1 MLPPRIVLAAVDFS
15 ATSRV
20 ALVCA
25 ARFAKQYGAALHVL
39 HAEEPMLANAARA
52 ADVDLTAETRSELS
66 AFMQSAFPAGDWS
79 PQHHVVVGRAVDVI
93 RETAQRESADVIVI
107 GARGMSGVE
116 RFFFGSTTEGV
127 LRRADTSVL
136 VVPPSWRPP
145 QPDGDDLT
153 GTGPIVVGVE
163 PSPPAV
169 GAVRAAVALADT
181 LGTSVEAIHVVPPL
195 PVLGRWSDH
204 AERAQ
209 AMEIE
214 SAKAALATAFHEM
227 GERVAVRVD
236 TGRIAERLADAVSDT
251 PDRHPLLILGRRT
264 HQERGDAPGSVA
276 SRVLTLAQVPV
287 LMYLAE
293 R

>member
-1 MLPPRIVLAAVDFS
+1 MLPPRVVLAAVDFS
-15 ATSRV
+15 DASRV
-20 ALVCA
+20 ALSCA
-25 ARFAKQYGAALHVL
+25 ARLAKQCGAQLHVL

-52 ADVDLTAETRSELS
+52 VDVDLTAETRSELG

-93 RETAQRESADVIVI
+93 RETAQRESADVIVV
-107 GARGMSGVE
+107 GARGMSGIE
-116 RFFFGSTTEGV
+116 RMFFGSTTEGI
-127 LRRADTSVL
+127 LRQADTSVL
-136 VVPPSWRPP
+136 VVPSNWRPP

-169 GAVRAAVALADT
+169 AAVRAAVALAGD

-195 PVLGRWSDH
+195 PVPARWSDH

-209 AMEIE
+209 KMEIE
-214 SAKAALATAFHEM
+214 SATAALATALHEM
-227 GERVAVRVD
+227 EGRVSVRVE
-236 TGRIAERLADAVSDT
+236 TGRIAERLADAVSGAR
-251 PDRHPLLILGRRT
+251 DRHPLLMLGRRT
-264 HQERGDAPGSVA
+264 HKERGGAPGSVA

-287 LMYLAE
+287 LMYLAD